1 MPTQLILGDIV
12 LDVLLKDIKNVHLSV
27 YPPSGHVR
35 ISAPEDMSLE
45 NIRAYAI
52 SKLGWIR
59 QQQTKLREQERISP
73 REYVDGESHYF
84 WGKRYRLKIVESYDD
99 VGVMIRGSTLML
111 RVRPGTNVGRREELY
126 ESWLRTQLKPAIVD
140 LIAKWE
146 PKLGV
151 RVENFYVQ
159 RMKTKWG
166 SCTPSR
172 RAIRLN
178 TELAKKPL
186 ECLEYI
192 IVHEMVHLLEPS
204 HNHRFYRLM
213 NEHFPK
219 WQFYRDELNRLPVRH
234 EDWRF

>member
-12 LDVLLKDIKNVHLSV
+12 ADVLLKDIKNVHLSV

-35 ISAPEDMSLE
+35 ISAPEGMSLE
-45 NIRAYAI
+45 NIRAYAV
-52 SKLGWIR
+52 SKIGWIR
-59 QQQTKLREQERISP
+59 QQQSKLREQERTTP
-73 REYVDGESHYF
+73 REYVDGESHYI
-84 WGKRYRLKIVESYDD
+84 WGKRYRLKVLESNDE
-99 VGVMIRGSTLML
+99 VGVSIRGSILEL
-111 RVRPGTNVGRREELY
+111 RIRPGTNISRREELY
-126 ESWLRTQLKPAIVD
+126 ESWLRAQLKPVIVQ
-140 LIAKWE
+140 LIEKWE

-151 RVENFYVQ
+151 SLEAFHVR

-166 SCTPSR
+166 SCSPSR

-178 TELAKKPL
+178 TELAKKPI

-192 IVHEMVHLLEPS
+192 VVHEMVHLLEPS
-204 HNHRFYRLM
+204 HNQRFHRLM

-234 EDWRF
+234 EDWRY